1 MESSIPELTAVLR
14 EIRALESIALPLMDA
29 QGCVLAQRVSAP
41 ADVPSFATARHTGFA
56 IASHGYLSH
65 EIAPIVDEVP
75 AGFRASEPLTA
86 GACIKVHRGAPLPE
100 GADAVLEMSRVRV
113 VDGGVIL
120 EKVGAG
126 HGVSQVGELI
136 SAGATLAEPGQ
147 LLDADLIGTLA
158 RAAIRSVEVHPRPRV
173 LVVTVGTEYVEPGV
187 PTPSG
192 LVADHLSYLAAAIVT
207 ECGGIAFRLPPVL
220 DELDDI
226 VQVVDDNAHRSDLIV
241 LCGIDSDSAPVL
253 VAGLELSQVDDGADE
268 IVLHGTREGAIIV
281 GLPDDPVNLRSVA
294 GALLPAIVGR
304 LMGRQQG

>member
-1 MESSIPELTAVLR
+1 MQSSIPELTAVLR

-29 QGCVLAQRVSAP
+29 QGCVLAQRVNAP
-41 ADVPSFATARHTGFA
+41 ADVPTFTTALHTGFA
-56 IASHGYLSH
+56 IASDSYHTS

-100 GADAVLEMSRVRV
+100 GADAVVEVSRARV

-120 EKVGAG
+120 EEVGAG

-136 SAGATLAEPGQ
+136 SAGTPLAEPGQ

-173 LVVTVGTEYVEPGV
+173 LVLTVGTEYVEPGV

-220 DELDDI
+220 DDLADVE
-226 VQVVDDNAHRSDLIV
+226 QVVDDNAHRSDLIV

-253 VAGLELSQVDDGADE
+253 APGLELEQVIDGADE

-281 GLPDDPVNLRSVA
+281 GLPDDPVSLRSVA

-304 LMGRQQG
+304 LMGRP